1 MLAEH
6 DSYYS
11 QNDVINLINNNIH
24 QNIPL
29 MTIYSIMEEKN
40 VLILLV
46 VCHSYQINV
55 SIVATKARK
64 SIHFH
69 RLIQF
74 SSVQSLSRVWLF
86 AIPWVAA
93 RQTSLS
99 ITNSR
104 NLLKPMSIELVIPS
118 NHLLLCCP
126 LLLLPPIPPS
136 IRAFANES
144 TLHMRWPKY
153 WSFSFSISPSNDRLI
168 SKYTHRLI
176 SMSIFSNES
185 IISNECMY

>member
-1 MLAEH
+1 MLAGH

-74 SSVQSLSRVWLF
+74 SSVAQSCLTLCD
-86 AIPWVAA
+86 
-93 RQTSLS
+93 
-99 ITNSR
+99 
-104 NLLKPMSIELVIPS
+104 PMSRSTPDRPVHHQLPEFTQTHVHQVGDTIQPS
-118 NHLLLCCP
+118 HP
-126 LLLLPPIPPS
+126 LFSPSPPAPNPS
-136 IRAFANES
+136 QYQGFCQWVN
-144 TLHMRWPKY
+144 MRWPKY
-153 WSFSFSISPSNDRLI
+153 WSFSFSISPSNDRII

-185 IISNECMY
+185 IISNKCIY